1 MVGSVRTGYIPE
13 WLVCTVKAMFSNAM
27 SRVRIDNSF
36 SDSFEVQVGV
46 HQGSVL
52 NPLLYIIVLE
62 ALSRDFHT
70 GCPWE
75 LLYADGLVLISD
87 SLEGLQQ
94 KSSTWKAGMES
105 KGFGVNIPKTK
116 IMISGLKLD
125 TLEDSGE
132 YPCGVCRKRVGVN
145 SIFCTSC
152 SNWIHKK
159 CSGIHGTV
167 TPNPSFKCSTCLGTA
182 CHINGRPLRLCYS

>member
-62 ALSRDFHT
+62 ALSCDFHT

-132 YPCGVCRKRVGVN
+132 YPCGRISLWRV
-145 SIFCTSC
+145 
-152 SNWIHKK
+152 
-159 CSGIHGTV
+159 
-167 TPNPSFKCSTCLGTA
+167 
-182 CHINGRPLRLCYS
+182 